1 MISDEQIPYL
11 ICRKLI
17 GTITAEEEALLEEWS
32 RLNDSNRAAYGRM
45 MQKERVD
52 MELRRLNIADYRR
65 PLADMQR
72 RIAAEESQAA
82 FGGNPATLGGS
93 PAASHRSAAMYKLV
107 AAAAAVLLFVFIGTR
122 WWHNAE
128 GGSAGVTATVEKTEI
143 TPGHTQAVLTLD
155 NGETVN
161 LGVDSLRNSRMIA
174 EAQKGEE
181 FTYSTMQT
189 PRGGEFK
196 VMLEDGTEVWLN
208 ADTRLRY
215 PEKFS
220 GNERRVEVDGE
231 AYFKVAPDSE
241 RPFYVVSGTQEIKVY
256 GTEFNVTSY
265 GDEPA
270 VYTTLVKG
278 SISLKIIGGNGSEL
292 MLTPGH
298 QAVVDKGQST
308 ARVKT
313 VDTEVVTSW
322 RSGTF
327 VFEDQTLEQIM
338 RTLSRWYDFDYEF
351 ADKSVASIVF
361 MGSIPRYGSFAE
373 VADIFKKMGGIRLRQ
388 QGSKVVITAK

>member
-17 GTITAEEEALLEEWS
+17 GTITAEEEVLLEKW
-32 RLNDSNRAAYGRM
+32 RQLNDSNSAAYGRL

-52 MELRRLNIADYRR
+52 MELRRLDIADYRR

-72 RIAAEESQAA
+72 RIAVENNQ
-82 FGGNPATLGGS
+82 
-93 PAASHRSAAMYKLV
+93 AASHRSAAMYKLV

-161 LGVDSLRNSRMIA
+161 LGVDSLRNSKMIA

-220 GNERRVEVDGE
+220 DSERRVEVDGE

-373 VADIFKKMGGIRLRQ
+373 VADIFKKMGGISLRQ
-388 QGSKVVITAK
+388 KGGKVVITAK

>member
-17 GTITAEEEALLEEWS
+17 GTITAEEEALLEKW
-32 RLNDSNRAAYGRM
+32 RQLNDSNSAAYGRL

-52 MELRRLNIADYRR
+52 MELRRLDIADYRR

-72 RIAAEESQAA
+72 RIAVENNQ
-82 FGGNPATLGGS
+82 
-93 PAASHRSAAMYKLV
+93 AASHRSAAMYKLV

-161 LGVDSLRNSRMIA
+161 LGVDSLRNSKMIA

-220 GNERRVEVDGE
+220 DSERRVEVDGE

-373 VADIFKKMGGIRLRQ
+373 VADIFKKMGGISLRQ
-388 QGSKVVITAK
+388 KGGKVVITAK

>member
-17 GTITAEEEALLEEWS
+17 GTITAEEEALLEKW
-32 RLNDSNRAAYGRM
+32 RQLNDSNSAAYGRM

-52 MELRRLNIADYRR
+52 MELRHLNIADYRR

-72 RIAAEESQAA
+72 RIAAEENQATL
-82 FGGNPATLGGS
+82 GGNPA
-93 PAASHRSAAMYKLV
+93 PSHRSAAVYKLV
-107 AAAAAVLLFVFIGTR
+107 AAAAAVLLFIFIGTR

-128 GGSAGVTATVEKTEI
+128 DDSSDVTATVEKTEI

-155 NGETVN
+155 NGETVS

-220 GNERRVEVDGE
+220 GSERRVEVDGE

-388 QGSKVVITAK
+388 RGSKVVITAK

>member
-1 MISDEQIPYL
+1 MISDEHIPYL

-17 GTITAEEEALLEEWS
+17 GTITAEEEALLEKW
-32 RLNDSNRAAYGRM
+32 RQLNDSNRAAYGRM
-45 MQKERVD
+45 MQKECVNI
-52 MELRRLNIADYRR
+52 ELHRLDISDYHR

-72 RIAAEESQAA
+72 RIAAEENQAI
-82 FGGNPATLGGS
+82 LGS
-93 PAASHRSAAMYKLV
+93 APSHRSAAMYKLV

-122 WWHNAE
+122 WWHNDE
-128 GGSAGVTATVEKTEI
+128 GDSAGVTATVEKTEI

-161 LGVDSLRNSRMIA
+161 LGVDSMRNSKMIA

-215 PEKFS
+215 PKKFS
-220 GNERRVEVDGE
+220 GSERRVEVDGE

>member
-17 GTITAEEEALLEEWS
+17 GTITAEEEALLEKW
-32 RLNDSNRAAYGRM
+32 RQLNDSNRDAYGRM

-52 MELRRLNIADYRR
+52 MELHRLNIADYRR
-65 PLADMQR
+65 PLADMQH
-72 RIAAEESQAA
+72 RIAVEDNQAILEGNPSA
-82 FGGNPATLGGS
+82 LGGNPA
-93 PAASHRSAAMYKLV
+93 PPHRSAAVYKLV

-128 GGSAGVTATVEKTEI
+128 DDSAGVTATVEKTEI

-161 LGVDSLRNSRMIA
+161 LGVDSMRNSKMIA

-215 PEKFS
+215 PETVS
-220 GNERRVEVDGE
+220 YTHLTLPTNSRV
-231 AYFKVAPDSE
+231 
-241 RPFYVVSGTQEIKVY
+241 
-256 GTEFNVTSY
+256 
-265 GDEPA
+265 
-270 VYTTLVKG
+270 
-278 SISLKIIGGNGSEL
+278 
-292 MLTPGH
+292 
-298 QAVVDKGQST
+298 
-308 ARVKT
+308 
-313 VDTEVVTSW
+313 
-322 RSGTF
+322 
-327 VFEDQTLEQIM
+327 
-338 RTLSRWYDFDYEF
+338 
-351 ADKSVASIVF
+351 
-361 MGSIPRYGSFAE
+361 
-373 VADIFKKMGGIRLRQ
+373 
-388 QGSKVVITAK
+388 

>member
-17 GTITAEEEALLEEWS
+17 STITAEEEALLEKW
-32 RLNDSNRAAYGRM
+32 RQLNDSNSAAYGRL

-52 MELRRLNIADYRR
+52 MELRRLDIADYRR
-65 PLADMQR
+65 PLADIQR
-72 RIAAEESQAA
+72 RIAVENNQ
-82 FGGNPATLGGS
+82 
-93 PAASHRSAAMYKLV
+93 AASHRSAAIYKLV

-161 LGVDSLRNSRMIA
+161 LGVDSLRNSKMIA

-220 GNERRVEVDGE
+220 DSERRVEVDGE

-278 SISLKIIGGNGSEL
+278 SISLKIVGGNGSEL

-373 VADIFKKMGGIRLRQ
+373 VADIFKKMGGISLRQ
-388 QGSKVVITAK
+388 QGGKVVITAK

>member
-17 GTITAEEEALLEEWS
+17 GTITTEEEALLEKW
-32 RLNDSNRAAYGRM
+32 RQLNDSNRDAYGRM

-72 RIAAEESQAA
+72 RIAVEDNQ
-82 FGGNPATLGGS
+82 
-93 PAASHRSAAMYKLV
+93 AASHRSAAMYKLV

-122 WWHNAE
+122 WWHNAK
-128 GGSAGVTATVEKTEI
+128 GDSAGVTATVEKTEI

-161 LGVDSLRNSRMIA
+161 LGVDSLRNSKMIA

-181 FTYSTMQT
+181 FAYSNLQT

-220 GNERRVEVDGE
+220 GSERRVEVDGE

-298 QAVVDKGQST
+298 QAVVDKGQSM

-361 MGSIPRYGSFAE
+361 MGSIPRYGSFSE

-388 QGSKVVITAK
+388 QGGKVVITAK

>member
-17 GTITAEEEALLEEWS
+17 STITAEEEALLEKW
-32 RLNDSNRAAYGRM
+32 RQLNDSNSAAYGRL

-52 MELRRLNIADYRR
+52 MELRRLDIADYRR

-72 RIAAEESQAA
+72 RIAVENNQ
-82 FGGNPATLGGS
+82 
-93 PAASHRSAAMYKLV
+93 AASHRSAAMYKLV

-161 LGVDSLRNSRMIA
+161 LGVDSLRNSKMIA

-220 GNERRVEVDGE
+220 DSERRVEVDGE

-278 SISLKIIGGNGSEL
+278 SISLKIVGGNGSEL

-373 VADIFKKMGGIRLRQ
+373 VADIFKKMGGISLRQ
-388 QGSKVVITAK
+388 QGGKVVITAK

>member
-17 GTITAEEEALLEEWS
+17 GTITAKEEALLEEWS
-32 RLNDSNRAAYGRM
+32 RLNDSNSAAYGRL

-52 MELRRLNIADYRR
+52 MELRRLDIADYRR

-72 RIAAEESQAA
+72 RIAAENNQ
-82 FGGNPATLGGS
+82 
-93 PAASHRSAAMYKLV
+93 AASHRSAAMYKLV

-155 NGETVN
+155 NGETVS

-220 GNERRVEVDGE
+220 GSERRVEVDGE

-388 QGSKVVITAK
+388 QGGKVVITAK

>member
-72 RIAAEESQAA
+72 RIAAENNQ
-82 FGGNPATLGGS
+82 
-93 PAASHRSAAMYKLV
+93 AASHRSAAVYKLV

-161 LGVDSLRNSRMIA
+161 LGVDSLRNRKMIA

-220 GNERRVEVDGE
+220 GSERRVEVDGE

-373 VADIFKKMGGIRLRQ
+373 VADIFKKMGGISLRQ
-388 QGSKVVITAK
+388 QGGKVVITAK

>member
-1 MISDEQIPYL
+1 MINDEHIPYL

-17 GTITAEEEALLEEWS
+17 GTITAEEEALLEKW
-32 RLNDSNRAAYGRM
+32 RQLNDSNRAAYGRM
-45 MQKERVD
+45 MQKECVNI
-52 MELRRLNIADYRR
+52 ELHRLDISDYHR

-72 RIAAEESQAA
+72 RIAVEDNQSIPR
-82 FGGNPATLGGS
+82 GIPA
-93 PAASHRSAAMYKLV
+93 PSHRSAAMYKLV
-107 AAAAAVLLFVFIGTR
+107 AAAAAVLLFIFIGTR
-122 WWHNAE
+122 WWHNTE
-128 GGSAGVTATVEKTEI
+128 GDSAGVTATVEKTEI
-143 TPGHTQAVLTLD
+143 MPGHTQAVLTLD

-161 LGVDSLRNSRMIA
+161 LGVDSMRNSKMIA

-220 GNERRVEVDGE
+220 GSERRVEVDGE